1 MPRRAL
7 SFFSRSILGRLILLI
22 TAVLIP
28 ATGLVSWLIYQ
39 GYSNERRTLERHL
52 VSSVRSTA
60 LLVDAVVS
68 ERQALLEGL
77 ATSSRLLSGDLAGF
91 REQAKAALSSTDEWI
106 VLIDPNGQQVVNT
119 RFPAEA
125 ALPKVPFRP
134 EFREAAE
141 KGRPYISNLTLGPVA
156 QRHLVF
162 TAIPI
167 RQNGKLIYTLNCA
180 MTPAVFANALSQ
192 GSAGHAWTVA
202 IVDRNNTVTAR
213 NRRAEEFVG
222 VSATGSLLAALQSS
236 KDGIS
241 ETVTLDGIKSITAFT
256 RSNKSGWAVV
266 IGAPA
271 AELYASAERLLV
283 VAGSVSLL
291 LGGFAVLVALWVAR
305 GVVSAVR
312 RLVAETE
319 AIGRGEVV
327 AATGETGMH
336 ETDFVFNALAES
348 SARLTARESE
358 LRRLNETLTAAAQSL
373 REKQERLDAART
385 AAATGTFVWQAETN
399 HLESDES
406 LNALCALPEERSL
419 RSLTQFLDIMHFDDR
434 ERVRTALV
442 GSAQTGT
449 DLSVEFRIIRP
460 DWAARWLF
468 CRGRV
473 IRGGDRGGNYIA
485 AACVDVTERK
495 TTEAE
500 IARARDAAVAAG
512 RAKDEFI
519 AALSHELRTPLNPV
533 LLVASDAATRADYP
547 PAAREAF
554 ASIAK
559 NARLEARLIDDLL
572 DLTRIAQGKLSLD
585 IERLDLNDVLAE
597 AIDKIRPELEEKH
610 QTLNWQRGAGPIPVS
625 ADLTRLQQVFW
636 NVLKNA
642 VKFTPAGGAIT
653 VSIRKNGA
661 WIETDIADT
670 GIGMTAE
677 EIARGFRM
685 FSQGDHAAD
694 IGAHRFGGLG
704 LGLAISRTLLE
715 LQGGEISARSPGR
728 NAGST
733 FTIRLRGEE
742 HPAEAGETKDA
753 ATNTP
758 LGPGGKG
765 ARILLV
771 EDHDPTRLAVERLLK
786 RRDFVVSSAGSA
798 EDALRIADVEKFDL
812 VISDIGLPELD
823 GFSLMARLRE
833 TYGLRGIALTGYGME
848 EDLERS
854 RAAGFV
860 SHLIKPIDVQKLE
873 AALAD
878 ALRK

>member
-1 MPRRAL
+1 VPRRAL

-52 VSSVRSTA
+52 LSSVRSTT

-77 ATSSRLLSGDLAGF
+77 ATSSRLLAGDLPGF
-91 REQAKAALSSTDEWI
+91 REQAKVALSSTDEWI

-119 RFPAEA
+119 RFPADA
-125 ALPKVPFRP
+125 PLPKVPFRP

-141 KGRPYISNLTLGPVA
+141 KGRPYISNLILGPVA
-156 QRHLVF
+156 QRHLLF

-167 RQNGKLIYTLNCA
+167 RQDGKLIYTLNCA
-180 MTPAVFANALSQ
+180 MTPGVFTNALAQ

-202 IVDRNNTVTAR
+202 IVDRNNTVAAR
-213 NRRAEEFVG
+213 NRRPEEYVG

-236 KDGIS
+236 TDGIS
-241 ETVTLDGIKSITAFT
+241 ETVTLDGISSITAFT
-256 RSNKSGWAVV
+256 RSSKSGWAIV

-271 AELYASAERLLV
+271 AELYASAERLLL
-283 VAGSVSLL
+283 VAGGVSLL
-291 LGGFAVLVALWVAR
+291 LGALAVLVALWVAR

-319 AIGRGEVV
+319 AIGRGEIVG
-327 AATGETGMH
+327 AAGEPGMH
-336 ETDFVFNALAES
+336 ETVFVFNALVES
-348 SARLTARESE
+348 STRLAARESE

-385 AAATGTFVWQAETN
+385 AAATGTFVWHAETN
-399 HLESDES
+399 NFESDES
-406 LNALCALPEERSL
+406 LNALCALPEDRSL
-419 RSLTQFLDIMHFDDR
+419 RSLTQFLDLMHFDDR
-434 ERVRTALV
+434 ERVRSALV
-442 GSAQTGT
+442 TSSQTGT
-449 DLSVEFRIIRP
+449 DLAVEFRIIRP
-460 DWAARWLF
+460 DWAACWLF

-495 TTEAE
+495 TAEAE

-533 LLVASDAATRADYP
+533 LLVASDAASRIEFPA
-547 PAAREAF
+547 AAREAF

-585 IERLDLNDVLAE
+585 LELLDLNNVLDE
-597 AIDKIRPELEEKH
+597 AIEKVRPELAEKQQELH
-610 QTLNWQRGAGPIPVS
+610 WQRSLSPFCVS

-642 VKFTPAGGAIT
+642 VKFTPAGGTIT
-653 VSIRKNGA
+653 VSTQASDGWVDVEI
-661 WIETDIADT
+661 TDT

-694 IGAHRFGGLG
+694 LGAHRFGGLG

-715 LQGGEISARSPGR
+715 LQGGQISARSPGR

-733 FTIRLRGEE
+733 FTIRLRLEE
-742 HPAEAGETKDA
+742 KPAASEEKP
-753 ATNTP
+753 ATSNLSP
-758 LGPGGKG
+758 DPGSKG

-771 EDHDPTRLAVERLLK
+771 EDHEPTRFAVERLLK
-786 RRDFVVSSAGSA
+786 RRGFVVVSSGTA
-798 EDALRIADVEKFDL
+798 EEALSIADGEKFDL

-823 GFSLMARLRE
+823 GFSLMARLRDSH
-833 TYGLRGIALTGYGME
+833 GLRGIALTGYGME

>member
-1 MPRRAL
+1 M
-7 SFFSRSILGRLILLI
+7 
-22 TAVLIP
+22 IP
-28 ATGLVSWLIYQ
+28 AAGLVSWLIYQ
-39 GYSNERRTLERHL
+39 GYWNERRTLERHL
-52 VSSVRSTA
+52 VSSVRATA
-60 LLVDAVVS
+60 LLVDAVLS
-68 ERQALLEGL
+68 ERQALLGGL
-77 ATSSRLLSGDLAGF
+77 AVSSRLQNGDLAGF

-106 VLIDPNGQQVVNT
+106 VLIDPTGQQLVNT
-119 RFPAEA
+119 RFPADA
-125 ALPKVPFRP
+125 PLPKVPFRP

-141 KGRPYISNLTLGPVA
+141 KGRPYVSNLILGPVA

-167 RQNGKLIYTLNCA
+167 RKEGKLLYTLNCA

-192 GSAGHAWTVA
+192 GSLDHGWTVA
-202 IVDRNNTVTAR
+202 IVDRNKLVAAR
-213 NRRAEEFVG
+213 SRRAEEYVG
-222 VSATGSLLAALQSS
+222 VTATPTLVSALDAAN
-236 KDGIS
+236 DGITES
-241 ETVTLDGIKSITAFT
+241 ITLDGIKSITAFT

-271 AELYASAERLLV
+271 AELYASAQTLLW
-283 VAGSVSLL
+283 VAGGVSLL
-291 LGGFAVLVALWVAR
+291 LGALAVLVALWVAR

-319 AIGRGEVV
+319 ALGRGEVLN
-327 AATGETGMH
+327 ASGETGMH
-336 ETDFVFNALAES
+336 ETDFVLKALAES
-348 SARLTARESE
+348 STRLAARESE

-385 AAATGTFVWQAETN
+385 AAATGTFVWHAETN
-399 HLESDES
+399 NFESDES
-406 LNALCALPEERSL
+406 LKALCALPEDRSL
-419 RSLTQFLDIMHFDDR
+419 RSLTQFLDLMHFDDR
-434 ERVRTALV
+434 ERVHSALV

-449 DLSVEFRIIRP
+449 DLAVEFRIIRP
-460 DWAARWLF
+460 DWAACWLF

-495 TTEAE
+495 TAEAE

-533 LLVASDAATRADYP
+533 LLVASDAATRAEFP

-585 IERLDLNDVLAE
+585 IERLDLNDVLDE
-597 AIDKIRPELEEKH
+597 AIEKVRPELEEKQ
-610 QTLNWQRGAGPIPVS
+610 QTLRWERRPAPIHVS

-642 VKFTPAGGAIT
+642 VKFTPTGGTVT
-653 VSIRKNGA
+653 VSTQANDGWVDA
-661 WIETDIADT
+661 DITDT

-685 FSQGDHAAD
+685 FSQGDHATD
-694 IGAHRFGGLG
+694 LGAHRFGGLG

-715 LQGGEISARSPGR
+715 LQGGQISARSPGR

-733 FTIRLRGEE
+733 FTIRLRLEE
-742 HPAEAGETKDA
+742 RPTANEVKLSTSNPLLAPSTKG
-753 ATNTP
+753 T
-758 LGPGGKG
+758 
-765 ARILLV
+765 RILLV
-771 EDHDPTRLAVERLLK
+771 EDHEPTRFAVERLLK
-786 RRDFVVSSAGSA
+786 RRGFLVVSTGTA
-798 EDALRIADVEKFDL
+798 EEALQIADNEAFDL

-823 GFSLMARLRE
+823 GFSLMARLRD
-833 TYGLRGIALTGYGME
+833 THGLRGIALTGYGME

-854 RAAGFV
+854 RVAGFV

-873 AALAD
+873 AALAE